1 MQYFIS
7 GHQEKSQ
14 SILNW
19 EKTQFEETEKIAE
32 AESGMARML
41 EL

>member
-1 MQYFIS
+1 MRYLMS

-14 SILNW
+14 STLKW